1 MKTKSFVPA
10 VVALTLLL
18 LASSSMAATIL
29 DSLGETAAAAAADRT
44 NMINPDTKYVNVQT
58 SHKFDVGGKKFTWDY
73 YGIHM
78 AF

>member
-1 MKTKSFVPA
+1 MKTKSFIPA

-18 LASSSMAATIL
+18 SASSSMAATIL
-29 DSLGETAAAAAADRT
+29 DSLGETAAAAADRT